1 MLKNWALMGL
11 ACGAGGCVHLT
22 DMDTIEKSNLN
33 RQFLFRAA
41 DLQKLKSATAA
52 QAVMAMNRAI
62 NVKCYKCVRRGLL
75 FNLRAFTPC

>member
-11 ACGAGGCVHLT
+11 ACGPGGGCVHLT

-33 RQFLFRAA
+33 RQFLFRTA

-52 QAVMAMNRAI
+52 QAVMRMNRAI
-62 NVKCYKCVRRGLL
+62 NVKCYK
-75 FNLRAFTPC
+75 